1 MCQLGMPKKFAPLS
15 KKNGI
20 PIARNINVLISFQN
34 KNHVVILNTNRSYKF
49 PAVVIYILESLDAFC
64 WWFFLLYFQKRDE
77 EESSRVTCTH

>member
-34 KNHVVILNTNRSYKF
+34 KNHVVILNTSRSYKF
-49 PAVVIYILESLDAFC
+49 PVVIYIYIGIPRCLLLVVFSSL
-64 WWFFLLYFQKRDE
+64 LPKE
-77 EESSRVTCTH
+77 G